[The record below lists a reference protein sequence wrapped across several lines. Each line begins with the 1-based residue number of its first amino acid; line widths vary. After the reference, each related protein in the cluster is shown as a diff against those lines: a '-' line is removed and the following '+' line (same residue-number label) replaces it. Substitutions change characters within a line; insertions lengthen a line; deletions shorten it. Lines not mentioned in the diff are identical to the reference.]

1 MVKRVFIIHG
11 WEGYPE
17 EGWFPW
23 LKKEL
28 ENRNFQVFVPA
39 MPETGHPRIET
50 WVPHLAKLVGKLD
63 KETYFVG
70 HSIGCQTILRYLQT
84 IKTSV
89 GGAIF
94 VAGWVSLTLI
104 ATRTKEEQAIAKPW
118 FETPIDF
125 VKIKKTSSHFT
136 AIFSDDD
143 PYVPLENIATYRE
156 KLDAKI
162 IIEKGKGHFSGEDN
176 ITKLPLVL
184 KELLYMARER

>member
-39 MPETGHPRIET
+39 MPEAESPRIES
-50 WVPHLAKLVGKLD
+50 WIPYLARLVGKPD
-63 KETYFVG
+63 KNTYFIG

-118 FETPIDF
+118 LEAPIDF
-125 VKIKKTSSHFT
+125 VKVKKTSSHFT
-136 AIFSDDD
+136 AFFSDDD
-143 PYVPLENIATYRE
+143 PYVPLENIKTYQER
-156 KLDAKI
+156 LDAKI
-162 IIEKGKGHFSGEDN
+162 IIEKGKRHFGGEDN
-176 ITKLPLVL
+176 VTKLPSVL
-184 KELLYMARER
+184 KELLHMAKS